1 MSATIE
7 EIADDVQDL
16 NVHEVESDDAGAD
29 VHASDK
35 VASRAERKS
44 RKALQGIGLKKVG
57 GITRVTMRRP
67 RGHLYVIAQPEVY
80 KSSHSDVYIV
90 FGEAKAE
97 DMSQMAQ
104 AQAAQQ
110 MAQAEAQER
119 LLAESLQSSGAGAE
133 KKAEEEE
140 DDDDSPIDEEG
151 VDAKDID
158 LVMQQVSCS
167 RRKAVKAL
175 KESNGDLINA
185 IMNAS

>member
-16 NVHEVESDDAGAD
+16 NVQEFESDDAGAD

-35 VASRAERKS
+35 VASRSERKS

-80 KSSHSDVYIV
+80 KSLHSDVYIV

-97 DMSQMAQ
+97 DMSQLAQ

-119 LLAESLQSSGAGAE
+119 LLAESLQPSGAE
-133 KKAEEEE
+133 KKVEEEE
-140 DDDDSPIDEEG
+140 EEELDDSPVDEEG